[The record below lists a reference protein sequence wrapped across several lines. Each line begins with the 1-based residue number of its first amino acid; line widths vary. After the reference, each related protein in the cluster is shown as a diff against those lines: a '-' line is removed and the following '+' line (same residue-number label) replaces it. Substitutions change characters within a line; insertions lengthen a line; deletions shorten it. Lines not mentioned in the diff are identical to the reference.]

1 MKVSN
6 AKTPTTAEN
15 LSAEVGET
23 NKVKNNSEEAF
34 FSDQLGE
41 NNALTARGSMHRLK
55 MLSYS
60 SDQLKNRLRQIIGQN
75 LINGLLLPE
84 VVEGLT
90 EFLAEIIREDPQQ
103 AKLLGVY
110 D

>member
-6 AKTPTTAEN
+6 AKTPATTESFSDKAGDQEN
-15 LSAEVGET
+15 
-23 NKVKNNSEEAF
+23 VKNQPEESF
-34 FSDQLGE
+34 FSDQLGD
-41 NNALTARGSMHRLK
+41 NNALAARGSMHRLK

-60 SDQLKNRLRQIIGQN
+60 SDQIKNRLRQIIGKN

-90 EFLAEIIREDPQQ
+90 EFLADIVREDPQQ
-103 AKLLGVY
+103 ARILGVY
-110 D
+110 E

>member
-6 AKTPTTAEN
+6 AKTPAGAEKI
-15 LSAEVGET
+15 SEKVEDA
-23 NKVKNNSEEAF
+23 KQVKNDSEESF
-34 FSDQLGE
+34 FSELINDDS
-41 NNALTARGSMHRLK
+41 ALAARGSMHRLK
-55 MLSYS
+55 VLSYS
-60 SDQLKNRLRQIIGQN
+60 SDQIKNRLRQIISQN
-75 LINGLLLPE
+75 LINGMVLPE

-103 AKLLGVY
+103 AKLLGVC

>member
-6 AKTPTTAEN
+6 AKTPAGAEN
-15 LSAEVGET
+15 VSEKAEEA
-23 NKVKNNSEEAF
+23 KQVKNDSEETF
-34 FSDQLGE
+34 FSEQINDDS
-41 NNALTARGSMHRLK
+41 ALAARGSMHRLK
-55 MLSYS
+55 VLSYS
-60 SDQLKNRLRQIIGQN
+60 SDQIKNRLRQIISQN
-75 LINGLLLPE
+75 LINGLVLPE

-103 AKLLGVY
+103 AKLLGVC